1 MKLMRRMARSVC
13 GVLIMSV
20 MMLSIQAPAVAGMVG
35 TGEVIA
41 QQQQTLERG
50 QLLGALAQEDVRAQL
65 VALGVDPEQAAA
77 RVAALSDEELQL
89 LAAQMD
95 EMPAGGSVLGVVVFI
110 FLVLLATDILGFT
123 DIFPFVKKTVH

>member
-41 QQQQTLERG
+41 QQQQTLDRG

-77 RVAALSDEELQL
+77 RVAALSGEELQL

-95 EMPAGGSVLGVVVFI
+95 EMPAGGSVLGVAVFI

>member
-13 GVLIMSV
+13 GVLMMSV

-41 QQQQTLERG
+41 QQQQTLDRG
-50 QLLGALAQEDVRAQL
+50 QLLGAMAQEDVRAQL

-77 RVAALSDEELQL
+77 RVAALSDEEVQL

-95 EMPAGGSVLGVVVFI
+95 EMPAGGSVLGVAVFI

-123 DIFPFVKKTVH
+123 DVFPFVKKTVH

>member
-41 QQQQTLERG
+41 QQQQTLDRG
-50 QLLGALAQEDVRAQL
+50 QLLGALAQEDVRVQL

-95 EMPAGGSVLGVVVFI
+95 EMPAGGSVLGVAVFI

-123 DIFPFVKKTVH
+123 DVFPFVKKTVH

>member
-13 GVLIMSV
+13 GVLMMSV

-41 QQQQTLERG
+41 QQQQTLDRG

-95 EMPAGGSVLGVVVFI
+95 EMPAGGSVLGVAVFL

>member
-13 GVLIMSV
+13 GVLMMSV

-41 QQQQTLERG
+41 QQQQTLDRG
-50 QLLGALAQEDVRAQL
+50 QLLGAMAQEDVRAQL

-95 EMPAGGSVLGVVVFI
+95 EMPAGGSVLGVAVFL

>member
-13 GVLIMSV
+13 GVLMMSV

-41 QQQQTLERG
+41 QQQQTLDRG
-50 QLLGALAQEDVRAQL
+50 QLLGAMAQEDVRAQL

-77 RVAALSDEELQL
+77 RVAALSDEEVQL

-95 EMPAGGSVLGVVVFI
+95 EMPAGGSVLGVAVFI

>member
-13 GVLIMSV
+13 GVLVMSV

-41 QQQQTLERG
+41 QQQQTLDRG
-50 QLLGALAQEDVRAQL
+50 QLLGALAQEDVRVQL

-95 EMPAGGSVLGVVVFI
+95 EMPAGGSVLGVAVFI

>member
-41 QQQQTLERG
+41 QQQQTLDRG
-50 QLLGALAQEDVRAQL
+50 QLLGAMAQEDVRAQL

-77 RVAALSDEELQL
+77 RVAALSDEEVQL

-95 EMPAGGSVLGVVVFI
+95 EMPAGGSVLGVAVFI

-123 DIFPFVKKTVH
+123 DVFPFVKKTVH

>member
-41 QQQQTLERG
+41 QQQQTLDRG

-65 VALGVDPEQAAA
+65 VALGVNPDQAAA
-77 RVAALSDEELQL
+77 RVAALSDEELQT
-89 LAAQMD
+89 LAAQMND
-95 EMPAGGSVLGVVVFI
+95 MPAGGSVLGVAVFI

>member
-41 QQQQTLERG
+41 QQQQTLDRG

-77 RVAALSDEELQL
+77 RVAALSDEEVQL

-95 EMPAGGSVLGVVVFI
+95 EMPAGGSVLGVAVFI

-123 DIFPFVKKTVH
+123 DVFPFVKKTVH

>member
-41 QQQQTLERG
+41 QQQLTLDRG
-50 QLLGALAQEDVRAQL
+50 QLLGAMAQEDVRAQL

-95 EMPAGGSVLGVVVFI
+95 EMPAGGSVLGVAVFI

-123 DIFPFVKKTVH
+123 DVFPFVKKTVH

>member
-20 MMLSIQAPAVAGMVG
+20 MMLSTQAPAVAGMVG

-41 QQQQTLERG
+41 QQQQTLDRG
-50 QLLGALAQEDVRAQL
+50 QLLGTLAQEDVRAQL

-95 EMPAGGSVLGVVVFI
+95 EMPAGGSVLGVAVFL

>member
-20 MMLSIQAPAVAGMVG
+20 MMLSLPAPALAGMVG

-41 QQQQTLERG
+41 QQQQTLDRG

-65 VALGVDPEQAAA
+65 VALGVNPDQAAA
-77 RVAALSDEELQL
+77 RVAALSDEELQT
-89 LAAQMD
+89 LAAQMND
-95 EMPAGGSVLGVVVFI
+95 MPAGGSVLGVAVFI

>member
-95 EMPAGGSVLGVVVFI
+95 EMPAGGSVLGVAVFI

-123 DIFPFVKKTVH
+123 DVFPFVKKTVH

>member
-41 QQQQTLERG
+41 QQQQTLDRG

-95 EMPAGGSVLGVVVFI
+95 EMPAGGSVLGVAVFI

-123 DIFPFVKKTVH
+123 DVFPFVKKTVH